1 MLKKSFA
8 FLLTFVLLLSAIPAM
23 YASADDNRII
33 IKDLVISFPVWTGK
47 VYVTFINSRLG
58 DLNSDDKVSAAD
70 ARLALRLAV
79 KLDSSTR
86 ELTVVADVDEN
97 GAVNASDARSILRV
111 SAKLQ
116 TVFDPVDTNI

>member
-1 MLKKSFA
+1 
-8 FLLTFVLLLSAIPAM
+8 M

-47 VYVTFINSRLG
+47 VYVTFINGRLG
-58 DLNSDDKVSAAD
+58 DLNSDDKISAAD
-70 ARLALRLAV
+70 ARLALRLAA

-86 ELTVVADVDEN
+86 ELDVIADVDEN